1 MSCEIIVI
9 FIHVKLYITDETKI
23 ILDFFLIIELIFYS
37 KIIIKPNLFFIIII
51 FYCKEYMSL
60 IPT

>member
-1 MSCEIIVI
+1 MSCEIIGI

-37 KIIIKPNLFFIIII
+37 KIIIKPNLLLLLL
-51 FYCKEYMSL
+51 L
-60 IPT
+60 ILL